1 MSHTQTKEVLNRLA
15 RIKGHVDGISKMVEA
30 NRPCPEVV
38 VQIVSV
44 REALNKVAKILLK
57 DHAEHCLIDAAQ
69 GSDFDSE
76 LASFRKALDLII

>member
-1 MSHTQTKEVLNRLA
+1 
-15 RIKGHVDGISKMVEA
+15 
-30 NRPCPEVV
+30 
-38 VQIVSV
+38 VSV